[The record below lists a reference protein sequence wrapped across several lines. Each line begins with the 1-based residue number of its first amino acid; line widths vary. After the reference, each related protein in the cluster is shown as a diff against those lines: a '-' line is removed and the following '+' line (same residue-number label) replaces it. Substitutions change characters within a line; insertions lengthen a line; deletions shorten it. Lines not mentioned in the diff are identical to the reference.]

1 MKQKRRHGHGRRL
14 LEIGKDILIVFLVL
28 VNVTLAIMCLPTK
41 TLTQTKWL
49 ASALRPF
56 AGLFGLNEAELT
68 YTAPAT
74 GSAFIGAAQPIAVT
88 LSTEAGRQSAQY
100 DFAALDT
107 LYGQY
112 GGLLAQALESAETPQ
127 ACAESAFYAAL
138 RKPGAAF
145 CFPGQISPAV
155 LGAWLNVRAPE
166 GADAQ
171 WYVLAL
177 DGETVQLYL
186 LGDGCYRAQTA
197 LSAETLAAELSAAVP
212 AASSRLNR
220 TTRPTARSIRSR
232 SSARQAPPSAPA
244 SARTRA
250 TRDLFPPSQPRS
262 ASTLT
267 ATHASSETTARRPL
281 PKPACAC
288 A

>member
-112 GGLLAQALESAETPQ
+112 GGLLAQALESERRRRRAPNRRFMPL
-127 ACAESAFYAAL
+127 C
-138 RKPGAAF
+138 G
-145 CFPGQISPAV
+145 SPA
-155 LGAWLNVRAPE
+155 R
-166 GADAQ
+166 
-171 WYVLAL
+171 
-177 DGETVQLYL
+177 
-186 LGDGCYRAQTA
+186 
-197 LSAETLAAELSAAVP
+197 
-212 AASSRLNR
+212 
-220 TTRPTARSIRSR
+220 
-232 SSARQAPPSAPA
+232 PSA
-244 SARTRA
+244 S
-250 TRDLFPPSQPRS
+250 RDKFPPPCL
-262 ASTLT
+262 A
-267 ATHASSETTARRPL
+267 HG
-281 PKPACAC
+281 
-288 A
+288 